1 MAGDTYTLVSRPT
14 GSFEQKMTPEVGGT
28 MRYHL
33 KHWQDGKDMMA
44 TDQVYVAVGSK
55 IYESAPG
62 SHPPTTYDKRSALV
76 AEWGGDKLT
85 WTAAKGSQVWT
96 PQGVPMELGYQM
108 LRYHE
113 GQSSVLY
120 LHFENLLA
128 PENSRGPDP
137 HSSTCAAKLTV
148 DPSSFVNNVVQTRA
162 HRWVEIPPG
171 TISLLKFF
179 LRRPKGDV
187 VDIVKQGC
195 SISFILTI
203 APRGSS

>member
-1 MAGDTYTLVSRPT
+1 MVLDR
-14 GSFEQKMTPEVGGT
+14 Q
-28 MRYHL
+28 R
-33 KHWQDGKDMMA
+33 
-44 TDQVYVAVGSK
+44 
-55 IYESAPG
+55 
-62 SHPPTTYDKRSALV
+62 
-76 AEWGGDKLT
+76 
-85 WTAAKGSQVWT
+85 
-96 PQGVPMELGYQM
+96 
-108 LRYHE
+108 LRWHE

-137 HSSTCAAKLTV
+137 NSSTCAAKLTV

-179 LRRPKGDV
+179 PRRPTGAV
-187 VDIVKQGC
+187 VDLVGLGC
-195 SISFILTI
+195 SISFILTV

>member
-1 MAGDTYTLVSRPT
+1 
-14 GSFEQKMTPEVGGT
+14 
-28 MRYHL
+28 
-33 KHWQDGKDMMA
+33 
-44 TDQVYVAVGSK
+44 
-55 IYESAPG
+55 
-62 SHPPTTYDKRSALV
+62 
-76 AEWGGDKLT
+76 
-85 WTAAKGSQVWT
+85 
-96 PQGVPMELGYQM
+96 MELGYQM

-120 LHFENLLA
+120 LHFENLLS

-137 HSSTCAAKLTV
+137 NSSTCAAKLTV
-148 DPSSFVNNVVQTRA
+148 EQTRA

-179 LRRPKGDV
+179 LRRPNGDV

>member
-1 MAGDTYTLVSRPT
+1 M
-14 GSFEQKMTPEVGGT
+14 
-28 MRYHL
+28 
-33 KHWQDGKDMMA
+33 
-44 TDQVYVAVGSK
+44 
-55 IYESAPG
+55 PG
-62 SHPPTTYDKRSALV
+62 SHPPTSYDKRSALV
-76 AEWGGDKLT
+76 AEWDGAKLT

-96 PQGVPMELGYQM
+96 PLGVPMELGHQM

-120 LHFENLLA
+120 LHFENLLP

-148 DPSSFVNNVVQTRA
+148 DPAAFVNTVVQTRA
-162 HRWVEIPPG
+162 LRWVEIPPG

-179 LRRPKGDV
+179 LRRPNGDV
-187 VDIVKQGC
+187 VDILSQGC
-195 SISFILTI
+195 SISFTLTV